1 MHQLSR
7 ASRAEA
13 AARRDDPAPSVV
25 AQTTIPLGVTTC
37 TEHAQSTTSAR
48 HVDTC
53 MNDKEKHT
61 VDGQSMCGQH
71 DCVHRQQ
78 HGRLSKHRS
87 RGCAAAW
94 TFEMIMVSRAHA
106 QERQGSTNIP
116 FFWFSTIVS
125 AFAKELGALNEARFS
140 AHASSSEKRYRTRT
154 VGRFSVPESLAPPHV
169 RARPRGTA
177 AKSPFYSKKV
187 VENQINPSYRHRVR
201 SDPQSGCQVK
211 SSQVKSSQVDRLPFW
226 LSVVYV

>member
-1 MHQLSR
+1 MQRGFGTH
-7 ASRAEA
+7 
-13 AARRDDPAPSVV
+13 
-25 AQTTIPLGVTTC
+25 
-37 TEHAQSTTSAR
+37 
-48 HVDTC
+48 
-53 MNDKEKHT
+53 
-61 VDGQSMCGQH
+61 GQSRCGQH

-140 AHASSSEKRYRTRT
+140 AHASSSEKRHWTRT
-154 VGRFSVPESLAPPHV
+154 VGRFSIPESLAPPHV
-169 RARPRGTA
+169 RARPRGTV

-187 VENQINPSYRHRVR
+187 AENQIRPSYGVR
-201 SDPQSGCQVK
+201 SVKVK
-211 SSQVKSSQVDRLPFW
+211 SSQVKSN
-226 LSVVYV
+226 